1 MNNITSI
8 SEEDFYHQSTL
19 TNLSTNSLLSIQNQP
34 STKQTEKKILSN
46 LFQTSKQQQRF
57 FTMENKN
64 QINESN
70 NPQIKIQKELN
81 ITQNQFK
88 TNYLDL
94 LVSSLDSQ
102 FEKGE
107 ITLNYLNS
115 KSIKFDFDI
124 NSFKT
129 NNYSKKC
136 ENKICSII
144 VDDPSKIFPSKFY
157 SSNSYKSQ
165 ILNLCEKC
173 YIAFKKGNYCYYCN
187 VIYRDFDFNTSY
199 YDKKKW
205 IQCDY
210 CLRWEHMQCEENKGK
225 LFNIE
230 QLALNP
236 NFMYM
241 CPFCRKENDK
251 IIKGNCKKKEKKCL
265 NKKRN
270 YEKSNNNSTCD
281 DL

>member
-19 TNLSTNSLLSIQNQP
+19 TNLSTNSLLSIQSQP

-70 NPQIKIQKELN
+70 NLQIKTQKELN

-129 NNYSKKC
+129 NNYLKKC

-270 YEKSNNNSTCD
+270 YEKSNNISTCD
-281 DL
+281 DF

>member
-270 YEKSNNNSTCD
+270 YEKSNNISTYD
-281 DL
+281 DF

>member
-210 CLRWEHMQCEENKGK
+210 CLRWEHMQCEEKKGK
-225 LFNIE
+225 YYNVE

-270 YEKSNNNSTCD
+270 YEKSNNISTCD
-281 DL
+281 DF